1 MYRAP
6 SSRFLSQPALTVQDD
21 LEATLA
27 GSSRP
32 LQQRMQR
39 TSFDSMQR
47 APAYQ
52 QSEFEYQQ
60 QLHFQQQQQQQS
72 QQQHYRGAPYGGM
85 HQEPNAYQHQYHH
98 QANAS
103 RFDPSSPHGGLGSTA
118 GSNYGSGAES
128 QNEDASFNASSA
140 DLDSIGRRF
149 DESER
154 RHAQLQQEQHQ
165 FQQQQRHHAADH
177 VPARA
182 ASGRRV
188 DMNASRESWERDM
201 DSVCANH
208 PCNIMLLCYQ

>member
-1 MYRAP
+1 
-6 SSRFLSQPALTVQDD
+6 
-21 LEATLA
+21 
-27 GSSRP
+27 
-32 LQQRMQR
+32 MQR
-39 TSFDSMQR
+39 ASFDSMQR

-60 QLHFQQQQQQQS
+60 QLHFQQQQQQQQQQLLLQQQQQ

-85 HQEPNAYQHQYHH
+85 HQEPSAYHHQYQH

-103 RFDPSSPHGGLGSTA
+103 RFDPSSPHDGA

-154 RHAQLQQEQHQ
+154 RHAQ
-165 FQQQQRHHAADH
+165 QQQQRHRATDH
-177 VPARA
+177 GPTTRA

-201 DSVCANH
+201 DSVRSNH
-208 PCNIMLLCYQ
+208 RCNI